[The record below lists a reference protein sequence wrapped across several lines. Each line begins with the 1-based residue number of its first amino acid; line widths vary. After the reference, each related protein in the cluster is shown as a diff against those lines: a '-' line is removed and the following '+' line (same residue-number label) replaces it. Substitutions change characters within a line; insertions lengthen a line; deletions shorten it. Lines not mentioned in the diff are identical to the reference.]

1 MHPEFAALL
10 EIARQHAAAGRF
22 ADMTALCRQL
32 TQAPVTGTGLLIEV
46 GNLFAAQ
53 GFLMQARHCYLRAR
67 QIEPENLKIL
77 GNLANLAQSAGQHSS
92 ARRLY
97 HELLQQRPDD
107 AVIRRNLLTSLEYD
121 PAVNNAERLAAARA
135 GGDRALAPA
144 RRGAPGPR
152 ARCASA
158 MCRQIFASIPWASS
172 CRMC

>member
-77 GNLANLAQSAGQHSS
+77 GNLANLAQSA
-92 ARRLY
+92 
-97 HELLQQRPDD
+97 
-107 AVIRRNLLTSLEYD
+107 V
-121 PAVNNAERLAAARA
+121 PALPVSGRLASTA
-135 GGDRALAPA
+135 APA
-144 RRGAPGPR
+144 ACITNCCNNGRTMP
-152 ARCASA
+152 
-158 MCRQIFASIPWASS
+158 
-172 CRMC
+172 

>member
-92 ARRLY
+92 ARRP
-97 HELLQQRPDD
+97 HPPGRC
-107 AVIRRNLLTSLEYD
+107 
-121 PAVNNAERLAAARA
+121 PAGRLGTPERLRIS
-135 GGDRALAPA
+135 
-144 RRGAPGPR
+144 GP
-152 ARCASA
+152 
-158 MCRQIFASIPWASS
+158 PWALRCCWVPGVCISP
-172 CRMC
+172 CPRLHPPAQGCWKPPGRGMAIFCQKKP